1 MAEKGGFTYNDQN
14 QYGFAPGQE
23 QNVPPQ
29 QYQNPP
35 PYAPPSQ
42 EYNQNLGVNAPGAP
56 YPPPGNQVV
65 IPTQVGPD
73 PIRVTCP
80 NCHAMIET
88 RTVEETGQ
96 MAYILAAVLCVVG

>member
-35 PYAPPSQ
+35 PYAPPSKNWTLF
-42 EYNQNLGVNAPGAP
+42 EHESNGKYSF
-56 YPPPGNQVV
+56 
-65 IPTQVGPD
+65 
-73 PIRVTCP
+73 
-80 NCHAMIET
+80 
-88 RTVEETGQ
+88 
-96 MAYILAAVLCVVG
+96 

>member
-35 PYAPPSQ
+35 PYAPPSKHWTLFEHESND
-42 EYNQNLGVNAPGAP
+42 EYS
-56 YPPPGNQVV
+56 
-65 IPTQVGPD
+65 IW
-73 PIRVTCP
+73 
-80 NCHAMIET
+80 
-88 RTVEETGQ
+88 
-96 MAYILAAVLCVVG
+96 ILKYVFNFTK